1 MTFYRNFYISLRF
14 FSIVFIAPLF
24 LITIEAQSENGIREI
39 QLQKIHSIKAEIN
52 DDKKDLNYVYQHIEL
67 SQLLSSIEMYEEAL
81 YSINVAMEVSE
92 SLNQKKATAS
102 ALTTLGSIYFDRE
115 DYINALPI
123 LIEADKELTK
133 YNQEKDLSFNYQYL
147 GETYL
152 ELGDT
157 VSAISAHKK
166 GLALCEKLNFQYREA
181 FYSDYLG
188 HIYFHQDNF
197 ELAIENFKRA
207 LRIHQ
212 QKKVSFKISLSA
224 GNLGLSHLEI
234 GNKRE
239 AIHYLLISKKYYEH
253 DKNVKGVLW
262 MNSLIS
268 DVYKEIREFEKA
280 LEFNNNNIEICKD
293 ISDTLRLA
301 IAYKQ
306 RGEISTAHRKYKK
319 SEYYL
324 DKARFIFEKLNE
336 DKHITEL
343 LISTSNL
350 YFESKNYPKAI
361 KFLNQARILN
371 DKNIKDH
378 KLSIDISRIYGGIL
392 AKTGQA
398 EKAKVELEHAL
409 AHYISSKSRSHLP
422 FIYQHLFIADSILN
436 DYPSALK
443 NYKLYTANFIKENRD
458 QLDTERL
465 AYQFEFEKKEAI
477 AEVKLE
483 TKNAERNL
491 AIVLLVLTSLLTII
505 IIYFFRLRQ
514 KNIKIQQKNIEFEK
528 REVDQ
533 IKKTEEFKSRFL
545 TNITHEF
552 RTPLTLIKGHLEI
565 LKTNTEIGEEKR
577 LVEMENSSDRLL
589 QLINQ
594 LMELSRMEEGK
605 YQLHYQKGFLMKTL
619 LKSKE
624 TFETLAKQKNIT
636 YNYQNKLDE
645 NFDIENFV
653 YSQEAIA
660 TIVSNLLSNAL
671 KFTPNNGQIEL
682 ILGNIDEETIFIH
695 VNDSGLGISPDDI
708 NNIFERF
715 YQVETEKQRTFEGSG
730 IGLAFV
736 KELALLHG
744 GSVKVESIEGDG
756 AKFTVTLKS
765 GQFDVDSLQ
774 PKIESSLAANISYSD
789 TSQHNSEEAK
799 SDKPIILVV
808 EDQIEIR
815 KLITESLN
823 ENYQFLE
830 AENGRKGIELA
841 EKCLPDLII
850 SDVMMPVTD
859 GLELSKELKNNI
871 ATSHIPIILLT
882 AKSDMK
888 DKISGLEIGVDDYLT
903 KPFLIAE
910 IKLKIRN
917 ILLTRENFRRS
928 FNKNTIISKDENIS
942 KFNDKEREFI
952 EKIEKIV
959 FSNIN
964 NQQFGVPELAEEMYL
979 SSSQI
984 TRKLNSLIDT
994 SPAKYIRN
1002 IRLEKAKE
1010 LLKNGY
1016 NVSETA
1022 WEVGYEDPVY
1032 FSKTFKKH
1040 FGVAPSLEKK

>member
-1 MTFYRNFYISLRF
+1 MSLHHYFFFLLRF
-14 FSIVFIAPLF
+14 LFICFITPLYF
-24 LITIEAQSENGIREI
+24 ISVIAQTGIEIKQE
-39 QLQKIHSIKAEIN
+39 QLQKINAIKNEIDFN
-52 DDKKDLNYVYQHIEL
+52 KKDLNLVYDHIEL
-67 SQLLSSIEMYEEAL
+67 SRLLSSIEMYDEAL
-81 YSINVAMEVSE
+81 TSINVAIKVSE
-92 SLNQKKATAS
+92 TLNEKKAIAS
-102 ALTTLGSIYFDRE
+102 SLTTLGSIYFDSE
-115 DYINALPI
+115 DYENALPI
-123 LIEADKELTK
+123 LIEADKKLNENK
-133 YNQEKDLSFNYQYL
+133 QDKDLSFNYQYL

-181 FYSDYLG
+181 FYLDYLG
-188 HIYFHQDNF
+188 HIYYHQDNF
-197 ELAIENFKRA
+197 ELAIENFKKA
-207 LRIHQ
+207 LEIHQ
-212 QKKVSFKISLSA
+212 RKKVSFKTSLSA
-224 GNLGLSHLEI
+224 GNIGLSNLSL

-239 AIHYLLISKKYYEH
+239 AIHYLILSKKYYDQ
-253 DKNVKGVLW
+253 DKNIKGVYW

-268 DVYKEIREFEKA
+268 DVYKDIGEYEKA
-280 LEFNNNNIEICKD
+280 LEFNDHNIQIYKEID
-293 ISDTLRLA
+293 DSVRLA
-301 IAYKQ
+301 VAYKQ
-306 RGEISTAHRKYKK
+306 RGEIFTANRKYKK

-324 DKARFIFEKLNE
+324 DKARFIFEKNNE
-336 DKHITEL
+336 DKHIIEL

-350 YFESKNYPKAI
+350 YFQSKNFPKAI

-371 DKNIKDH
+371 DKYVKDH
-378 KLSIDISRIYGGIL
+378 KLTIAISRIYGGIL

-398 EKAKVELEHAL
+398 EKAKIELEHAL
-409 AHYISSKSRSHLP
+409 AYYISSKSRSHLP

-443 NYKLYTANFIKENRD
+443 NYKLYAANYIKENRD

-477 AEVKLE
+477 AEAKLE

-491 AIVLLVLTSLLTII
+491 AIVLLVLTSFLTVI

-565 LKTNTEIGEEKR
+565 LKGNAEKAVEKR
-577 LVEMENSSDRLL
+577 YLEMENSSDRLL

-605 YQLHYQKGFLMKTL
+605 YHLHYQKGSLMKTL
-619 LKSKE
+619 VKSIE
-624 TFETLAKQKNIT
+624 AFETLANQKNISSSCL
-636 YNYQNKLDE
+636 NNLDE
-645 NFDIENFV
+645 NFEIENFV

-671 KFTPNNGQIEL
+671 KFTPDNGQIKI
-682 ILGNIDEETIFIH
+682 ILGNIDKETIFLQVI
-695 VNDSGLGISPDDI
+695 DSGLGISPDEI
-708 NNIFERF
+708 SNIFERF
-715 YQVETEKQRTFEGSG
+715 YQVENENQRTFGGSG

-744 GSVKVESIEGDG
+744 GSVNVESNEGHG

-765 GQFDVDSLQ
+765 GQYDVNSLQ
-774 PKIESSLAANISYSD
+774 PKIESSLAANISYSV
-789 TSQHNSEEAK
+789 TSQQNSEEVK

-815 KLITESLN
+815 KLIIESL
-823 ENYQFLE
+823 EGNYQFLE
-830 AENGRKGIELA
+830 AENGKKGIEIA
-841 EKCLPDLII
+841 KNHLPDLII
-850 SDVMMPVTD
+850 SDVMMPDTD
-859 GLELSKELKNNI
+859 GLEMSSFLKNNL

-882 AKSDMK
+882 AKSDIK

-903 KPFLIAE
+903 KPFSIAE

-917 ILLTRENFRRS
+917 ILLTRENFRKS

-1010 LLKNGY
+1010 LLKSGY